1 MEAQED
7 EHLEFKEAKNNFDSR
22 ELTRY
27 CAALANEGGGKIVLG
42 VTDKKPRRVV
52 GSQAFRQV
60 ERTIAGLIND
70 LRLRVEAEEI
80 SHPEGRVLV
89 FHVPPRPLG
98 MPLGYQGAYWM
109 RAHGSLV
116 PMTPDML
123 KRIFD
128 ESGPDFSAEVCPRAA
143 LGDLDSAAI
152 GRFRTMWL
160 RKSGNPALA
169 KLSDRQLLADAELLI
184 DGGVT
189 HAALVLFATRQ
200 AMGRFLARAEVVF
213 EYRSSEASVAYQQR
227 EEYRR
232 GFFLFAESL
241 WNAINARNDV
251 QHYQEGLF
259 VWDIPTFAEL
269 VVREAV
275 LNAVTH
281 RDYRLEGSIFV
292 RQFPRKL
299 AVVSPGGFP
308 PGITPQN
315 VLWKQLPRNRRIA
328 EAFHKCGL
336 VERSGQGFDR
346 MFQESIRHS
355 KAVPDFKDTDD
366 FQVSVTLC
374 GEIRDPRFIQFLEK
388 VGKDTSAAFTTEDLV
403 VLDLVHCEQQVP
415 EHLRPR
421 LRQLADEGVVEPI
434 GKGRGSHYILSR
446 RFYHFLGKKGLYTR
460 KKGLDRRQNK
470 ALLLAHIEENAA
482 EGSKFEDLMQ
492 VLSLLTRNEVRG
504 LLRELKTEGR
514 IHVAGRTRAGLWHP
528 RPGHSKNM

>member
-1 MEAQED
+1 MGTSLEELHRWMEAQED

-143 LGDLDSAAI
+143 FGDLDSAAI

-213 EYRSSEASVAYQQR
+213 EYRSSEASVAYQ
-227 EEYRR
+227 
-232 GFFLFAESL
+232 
-241 WNAINARNDV
+241 
-251 QHYQEGLF
+251 
-259 VWDIPTFAEL
+259 
-269 VVREAV
+269 
-275 LNAVTH
+275 
-281 RDYRLEGSIFV
+281 
-292 RQFPRKL
+292 
-299 AVVSPGGFP
+299 
-308 PGITPQN
+308 
-315 VLWKQLPRNRRIA
+315 
-328 EAFHKCGL
+328 
-336 VERSGQGFDR
+336 
-346 MFQESIRHS
+346 
-355 KAVPDFKDTDD
+355 
-366 FQVSVTLC
+366 
-374 GEIRDPRFIQFLEK
+374 
-388 VGKDTSAAFTTEDLV
+388 
-403 VLDLVHCEQQVP
+403 
-415 EHLRPR
+415 
-421 LRQLADEGVVEPI
+421 
-434 GKGRGSHYILSR
+434 
-446 RFYHFLGKKGLYTR
+446 
-460 KKGLDRRQNK
+460 
-470 ALLLAHIEENAA
+470 
-482 EGSKFEDLMQ
+482 
-492 VLSLLTRNEVRG
+492 
-504 LLRELKTEGR
+504 
-514 IHVAGRTRAGLWHP
+514 
-528 RPGHSKNM
+528 